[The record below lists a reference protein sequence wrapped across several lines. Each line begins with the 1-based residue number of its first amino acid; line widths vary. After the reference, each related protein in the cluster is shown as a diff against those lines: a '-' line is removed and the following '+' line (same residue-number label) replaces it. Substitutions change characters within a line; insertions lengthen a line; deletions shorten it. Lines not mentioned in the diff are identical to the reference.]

1 MRPPGRKLITLTFSV
16 NILLDILSP
25 LSVKQYG
32 EPELDFRFDRL
43 ELLAGDAAALDPEV
57 LYLGSLDRIR
67 ALGGGAAGACVVCA
81 GEAEE
86 LEALCAE
93 RRLYLVALPA
103 GTDLFAAANRI
114 NNGFRRLNDWEKE
127 LEGATLSGK
136 SLQKLAEIGGKIF
149 GASPVVF
156 GSSSYNIVGRSMT
169 ETPYN
174 EKVSEILSRGY
185 FLKEEADALSRMGY
199 PANRD
204 NYRDA
209 ALINPPTYMGC
220 SFFLISFASS
230 LKSLSYIAVYFVKDQ
245 PTDGLM
251 DIFRVYAG
259 HIRSY
264 CESMQN
270 DDRPMTSALEMFMED
285 LLMHT
290 HDDELYLRDRARQL
304 QLPTDEAYRLGLIQW
319 EEYSRDQAE
328 YVLWRIR
335 YGFSFPIFR
344 VMRYHDM
351 LLLVLKGNSPKSII
365 TQRIKDALREFS
377 DILSICGGHIGF
389 STEVDSLFKL
399 DVAYKQ
405 ACAALQ
411 FGRILAPN
419 EELYFYSNYYIYD
432 MIDSYGSK
440 FRPEDMFVQ
449 KLRLL
454 DNSEEGRYNNL
465 HLLRYYLL
473 SERSLSVTARHL
485 HLHRNSVIYRLGK
498 IETILGVDL
507 DDPEVRLRLLISF
520 KILEYLDGRRLP
532 GIESEGEKDK
542 PVSGE

>member
-1 MRPPGRKLITLTFSV
+1 MTFSV
-16 NILLDILSP
+16 NLLLDILSGE
-25 LSVKQYG
+25 SVKLYDEAGQTFAFERLALLTRETRQL
-32 EPELDFRFDRL
+32 EPGTLYIGSL
-43 ELLAGDAAALDPEV
+43 ERIEA
-57 LYLGSLDRIR
+57 LGSYASG
-67 ALGGGAAGACVVCA
+67 ALIVCA
-81 GEAEE
+81 GEETAVS
-86 LEALCAE
+86 ALA
-93 RRLYLVALPA
+93 RKWGLSLLALPT
-103 GTDLFAAANRI
+103 GTDLLEIAN
-114 NNGFRRLNDWEKE
+114 RLNDSFLYFNAWENE
-127 LEGATLSGK
+127 LKGAMLSGK
-136 SLQKLAEIGGKIF
+136 SLQTIAEIGGEIF
-149 GASPVVF
+149 GDSPVVF

-209 ALINPPTYMGC
+209 VLINPPTYMGC
-220 SFFLISFASS
+220 SFFLVSFAAS
-230 LKSLSYIAVYFVKDQ
+230 LKRLSYIAVYFVKEQ
-245 PTDGLM
+245 PTEGLM
-251 DIFRVYAG
+251 DLFRIFSDHV
-259 HIRSY
+259 RSY

-290 HDDELYLRDRARQL
+290 QDDEMYLRDRARQL
-304 QLPTDEAYRLGLIQW
+304 QLPADEPYRLGLIQW

-328 YVLWRIR
+328 YVLWRVR
-335 YGFSFPIFR
+335 YGFSFPFFR
-344 VMRYHDM
+344 VMRYHDT
-351 LLLVLKGNSPKSII
+351 LLLILKGHVTKAVLS
-365 TQRIKDALREFS
+365 QRINEALREFS

-411 FGRILAPN
+411 FGRILAPGDD
-419 EELYFYSNYYIYD
+419 LYFYSNYYIYD
-432 MIDSYGSK
+432 MIDAYGAK

-454 DNSEEGRYNNL
+454 DSSEEGRYNNL

-473 SERSLSVTARHL
+473 SERSLSVTARYL

-498 IETILGVDL
+498 IENILGVDL

-532 GIESEGEKDK
+532 GIELDEKEEHPI